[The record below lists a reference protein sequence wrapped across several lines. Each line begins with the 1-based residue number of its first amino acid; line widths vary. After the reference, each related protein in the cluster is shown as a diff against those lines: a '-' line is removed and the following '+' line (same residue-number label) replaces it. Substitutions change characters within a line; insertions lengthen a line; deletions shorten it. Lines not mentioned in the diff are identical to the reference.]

1 MITNKANKAYYSDMA
16 VKNIYQS
23 VTHKMAAKASRH
35 RNYVIVALCIYESS
49 QPSEQWTGTK
59 RPFH

>member
-1 MITNKANKAYYSDMA
+1 MT
-16 VKNIYQS
+16 VKSIYQS

-49 QPSEQWTGTK
+49 EPSEQWTGTK